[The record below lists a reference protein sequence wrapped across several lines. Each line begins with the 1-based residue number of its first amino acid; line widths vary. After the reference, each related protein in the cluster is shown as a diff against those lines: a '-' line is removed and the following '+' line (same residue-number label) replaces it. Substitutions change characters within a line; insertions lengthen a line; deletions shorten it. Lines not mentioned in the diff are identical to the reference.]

1 MANNSFKAGD
11 TISTEL
17 KIHGVLYEIQA
28 DVLYDDE
35 PDRLYQ
41 HIFVTP
47 RRVLTKLAS
56 GAGKGTWENW
66 NTDEDVQTSIAVE
79 RKSVWR
85 IPTSREEGSE
95 GTVADLADQPKDS
108 PDDIQTAVVPE
119 PQIAQPQ
126 QDEVEPSSEG
136 GTGLNVAPQEQE
148 GNTRRGKRASV

>member
-1 MANNSFKAGD
+1 MVNNSFKASD

-47 RRVLTKLAS
+47 RRVLAKPAS
-56 GAGKGTWENW
+56 GTGKGTWENW
-66 NTDEDVQTSIAVE
+66 NTNEDVQTSIAVE

-85 IPTSREEGSE
+85 IPTSREEDSE
-95 GTVADLADQPKDS
+95 EAVATPTDRHKKGS
-108 PDDIQTAVVPE
+108 PDDLQAAAAPKPQTTT
-119 PQIAQPQ
+119 PQ
-126 QDEVEPSSEG
+126 
-136 GTGLNVAPQEQE
+136 GLRGEEREQACRE
-148 GNTRRGKRASV
+148 CLL